1 MPNAS
6 FLKSSSGGEPLTFN
20 RYPLNI
26 THIIGGFFISHCSEP
41 DTELRFDLASAS
53 LKTLPVA
60 TKEEQL
66 QTRVQDSKMNTDLV
80 EEAAKYLKELLG
92 LTIFGFDVVV
102 SVLWPVVVHYS
113 YKPLWFLVL
122 YLESLKLDI

>member
-20 RYPLNI
+20 
-26 THIIGGFFISHCSEP
+26 
-41 DTELRFDLASAS
+41 S

-122 YLESLKLDI
+122 YLESLKLDGYLKVALYQDAS

>member
-1 MPNAS
+1 MDC
-6 FLKSSSGGEPLTFN
+6 F
-20 RYPLNI
+20 I
-26 THIIGGFFISHCSEP
+26 ISHCSEP
-41 DTELRFDLASAS
+41 DTELCFNLASAS

-113 YKPLWFLVL
+113 YRPLWFLVL

>member
-60 TKEEQL
+60 TKEQQL
-66 QTRVQDSKMNTDLV
+66 QASMRDSKSVDADLV
-80 EEAAKYLKELLG
+80 EEAAKFLKGLLG

-102 SVLWPVVVHYS
+102 SILWPFVVQYS
-113 YKPLWFLVL
+113 YKPLWFLVQW
-122 YLESLKLDI
+122 YSN